1 MKPHLPIQNQWPF
14 PIHGRG
20 ALNFGFPYSRNFS
33 NEFNPVDQAPSVKLC
48 EATKGKIRTYRS
60 KVRVGERCHTERERR
75 RRRREKKEKEKKEK
89 EKKEKEEEIFF
100 FTTRV
105 F

>member
-1 MKPHLPIQNQWPF
+1 MVAGLSI
-14 PIHGRG
+14 
-20 ALNFGFPYSRNFS
+20 LGFLTPGNFS
-33 NEFNPVDQAPSVKLC
+33 NECNPVDQAPSVKLC

-75 RRRREKKEKEKKEK
+75 RRRRREKKEKEKKEK

>member
-1 MKPHLPIQNQWPF
+1 MVAGLSI
-14 PIHGRG
+14 
-20 ALNFGFPYSRNFS
+20 LGFLTPGNFS
-33 NEFNPVDQAPSVKLC
+33 NECNPVDQAPSVKLC

-89 EKKEKEEEIFF
+89 EGEIFF